1 MIHYLLGALSMTT
14 AGFRTLRP
22 HALRSLRGLLP
33 WHDRLL
39 TVDPRS
45 GYLASLDP
53 LSDDTRILNPETTH
67 YLQDVGGWSLE
78 GDALWFTDREQVYV
92 SYVHREA
99 GLWQLA
105 EPVLALTLDDQA
117 EGIVKRGEWLYI
129 SSQGRGCIW
138 VIRVTDGKVVQTW
151 RTPGVGISQL
161 AVLEEKLW
169 LCDNIEQ
176 TLYQLNWQ
184 TGQVE
189 LAVLTPYESP
199 VGLAQWRGRY
209 YVAYA
214 GEEPYIRD
222 EPNASQSLQLGFRD
236 RVLVHPL
243 SFQYYP
249 EGQYTL
255 SNGYV
260 LELSYVEEW
269 CPLEEVDLAQVEWRI
284 ALPAT
289 THRQRLRRVEP
300 VGLPFTLE
308 EEAGQPVAVFR
319 FDRLTQRQGLI
330 FGWRAELEVFSIKYQ
345 IPEHP
350 EVPPLEPELQQQ
362 YLVDDDELSMDEP
375 IIRAAARE
383 AVVGAET
390 FPEQLLA
397 IRNYVYDRL
406 RYHMR
411 STIDPP
417 HIALQRGTGSCGEY
431 VGIMLALLR
440 LNGIACR
447 TVGRYKC
454 PKNPELLGVPLFPQ
468 FNHVWL
474 EVYWP
479 GRGWLPIESNTDHL
493 PERPWLQPQRFFL
506 GLAWYHLELGRGI
519 RFERLRLPDGSRPE
533 LGLGDLA
540 INHIRC
546 ILHEEIAPPTPPDT

>member
-1 MIHYLLGALSMTT
+1 M

-22 HALRSLRGLLP
+22 HALRSLRGLVP
-33 WHDRLL
+33 WQDGLL

-45 GYLASLDP
+45 GYLATLDP
-53 LSDDTRILNPETTH
+53 TSDDTRILNPDTTH

-78 GDALWFTDREQVYV
+78 ANALWFTDREQVYV
-92 SYVHREA
+92 TYCQSGA
-99 GLWQLA
+99 GRWHLA

-117 EGIVKRGEWLYI
+117 EGIVKRGEWLYV

-138 VIRVTDGKVVQTW
+138 VIRVTDGKVVHTW
-151 RTPGVGISQL
+151 PTPGVGVSQL
-161 AVLEEKLW
+161 TIVEGQLW
-169 LCDNIEQ
+169 LCDDIEQ
-176 TLYQLNWQ
+176 TLYQLDWE

-189 LAVLTPYESP
+189 LSVLTPYESP
-199 VGLAQWRGRY
+199 VGLACWQGRY

-222 EPNASQSLQLGFRD
+222 EPNSSQSLQLGFRD

-243 SFQYYP
+243 AFHYYP
-249 EGQYTL
+249 QGQYTL

-269 CPLEEVDLAQVEWRI
+269 SPLEAVDLAQVEWRI

-289 THRQRLRRVEP
+289 TERQRLRRVEP
-300 VGLPFTLE
+300 VGVPFSLE
-308 EEAGQPVAVFR
+308 QEEGQPVAVFR

-345 IPEHP
+345 IEPGAMAL
-350 EVPPLEPELQQQ
+350 VPPLESELQQQ

-375 IIRAAARE
+375 VIRE
-383 AVVGAET
+383 AAKEAVRDAQT
-390 FPEQLLA
+390 FPEKLLA
-397 IRNYVYDRL
+397 IRNYVYDRM
-406 RYHMR
+406 RYHMK
-411 STIDPP
+411 STIDAP

-454 PKNPELLGVPLFPQ
+454 PKTPEFLGVPLLPQ

-506 GLAWYHLELGRGI
+506 GLAWFHLELGRGI
-519 RFERLRLPDGSRPE
+519 RFERLRLADGTRPE
-533 LGLGDLA
+533 MGLGDLA

-546 ILHEEIAPPTPPDT
+546 ILHEEIAPSTPPDK

>member
-1 MIHYLLGALSMTT
+1 MTD

-22 HALRSLRGLLP
+22 HALRSLQGLLG
-33 WHDRLL
+33 WQGQFLS
-39 TVDPRS
+39 VDPRS
-45 GYLASLDP
+45 GYLVSLDP
-53 LSDDTRILNPETTH
+53 ATDNTRILNPDTTH
-67 YLQDVGGWSLE
+67 YLKDIGGWSLA
-78 GDALWFTDREQVYV
+78 GNALWFTDREQVYV
-92 SYVHREA
+92 SYCQVQGEVWH
-99 GLWQLA
+99 LA
-105 EPVLALTLDDQA
+105 KPVLALTLADRA
-117 EGIVKRGEWLYI
+117 EGIVKVGEQLYI
-129 SSQGRGCIW
+129 SSQERGCIW
-138 VIRVTDGKVVQTW
+138 VIQVADGKVTQTW
-151 RTPGVGISQL
+151 PAPGVGVCQL
-161 AVLEEKLW
+161 TMIEETLW
-169 LCDNIEQ
+169 LCDDIEQ
-176 TLYQLNWQ
+176 TLYQFNPE

-189 LAVLTPYESP
+189 LSVLTPYEHP
-199 VGLAQWRGRY
+199 VGVACWRSRY

-222 EPNASQSLQLGFRD
+222 EPNASQPLELGFRD

-243 SFQYYP
+243 AFDHYP
-249 EGQYTL
+249 QGQYTL

-260 LELSYVEEW
+260 LELAYVEEW
-269 CPLEEVDLAQVEWRI
+269 SPLSAVDLAQVEWRI

-289 THRQRLRRVEP
+289 TERQRVRWVEP
-300 VGLPFTLE
+300 VGLPFTVDWE
-308 EEAGQPVAVFR
+308 QGQPVAVFR
-319 FDRLTQRQGLI
+319 FDQLAHQQGLM

-345 IPEHP
+345 IPPGETPGIP
-350 EVPPLEPELQQQ
+350 ELELELQQQ

-375 IIRAAARE
+375 VMRAAARE
-383 AVVGAET
+383 AVANAHT
-390 FPEQLLA
+390 FLGKLLA
-397 IRNYVYDRL
+397 IRNYVYDHL
-406 RYHMR
+406 RYHMK

-447 TVGRYKC
+447 TAGRYKC
-454 PKNPELLGVPLFPQ
+454 PQTPEFLGVPLLPQ

-506 GLAWYHLELGRGI
+506 GLAWFHLELGRGI
-519 RFERLRLPDGSRPE
+519 RFERLRLPDGTRPE
-533 LGLGDLA
+533 VGLGDLA

-546 ILHEEIAPPTPPDT
+546 ILRREIAPPKPPDK